1 MRKKIWELM
10 KKDDTMLHAT
20 LQIPTINIVTL
31 KLLKYWNFWFSVYSD
46 LCYSLICSVD
56 QQGTSFQQCKLDLS
70 LTMMRVSNIH
80 PHFVTRNQDIWIY
93 ESWKRD
99 ITLKLC
105 GQASHK
111 LCHAHLNVTGL
122 MCSKF
127 YLEDLKTVSWVWD
140 TTFQQQPDQL
150 IVCWQVFH

>member
-56 QQGTSFQQCKLDLS
+56 QQGTSFQQCTLDLS

-93 ESWKRD
+93 ESWKQG
-99 ITLKLC
+99 ITLC
-105 GQASHK
+105 YRI
-111 LCHAHLNVTGL
+111 NV
-122 MCSKF
+122 
-127 YLEDLKTVSWVWD
+127 
-140 TTFQQQPDQL
+140 
-150 IVCWQVFH
+150 WQVLFRRLENSELSLRYNISTTARPTDCLLTSISLVSEYTMSKSVEP